1 MMTGSN
7 RRRIFQFPWRTA
19 AQVAADVD
27 EELQF
32 HLEMVAREL
41 IDDGW
46 PEDAAR
52 VEAVRRFGDVET
64 TRRVCRQLD
73 AHKEKQMKWMKALDE
88 IGQDLRYAFRQL
100 AKSPGFTLIA
110 ILTLAL
116 GVGATTSIFSV
127 VNGVLLRPLPFP
139 DPDRLVRIYPLNDE
153 GKPTAFSVLNFLD
166 WRKQS
171 RTIEAASLLDTGSV
185 NLTGTGGDPERL
197 SGAWV
202 NPEFFSVLK
211 APLLAGRA
219 FAPGED
225 KPDSANVVILS
236 EELWKRRFGGD
247 RGLIGQTINLDG
259 EPYMVVG
266 ITSRTKWPAQADLFL
281 PFELDEEV
289 LDPSNRGAIYLAA
302 VARLAPGVSLEKARS
317 EAQAI
322 AARLA
327 AQYPEDNTG
336 FQMDVVGMQTFM
348 TGDVRVPL
356 LVLMGAVLLVLLIA
370 CVNVANLLLARA
382 AARDTELAV
391 RTALGAGRARIVRQL
406 LTESVVLS
414 LLGGAAG
421 VALAFWTTRALVA
434 LAPERTPRL
443 QEVGVDSSVLLFTL
457 TVSLVTGLL
466 FGLAPALKASRPDL
480 GSVLKEG
487 TRGSRGRAATFARS
501 LLVVLETGLAVL
513 LLAGAGLL
521 LRSFGELIDVDP
533 GFEPK
538 GAIVFNVAPPATKYG
553 EDPQIRQ
560 LAGTLLE
567 RMKRLPGAT
576 AAGISSFARPLD
588 NSGFFLTFEV
598 DGRPEPPPGEEV
610 AMRVA
615 LVTPDYFQA
624 LGLPMVRGR
633 AFTDNDR
640 DGSTPVAILTEAAV
654 RKHFPNENPLGRRIT
669 LGWSVDGVPRGG
681 EVVGIVGDF
690 KQSTLDSESD
700 PQIFLPFD
708 QAPLGFF
715 SVVVRSTG
723 DLGAV
728 AAAARTQ
735 IRQVDPDLPLYE
747 MKTLE
752 ELVTASVSQPRF
764 YMLLLGGFAAV
775 ALIMAA
781 IGMYGVIAYGVSQ
794 RSQEIGVR
802 MALGATRDGVV
813 RMVLRQALTLAVFGA
828 AFGLGLALV
837 ATRGM
842 ESLLFGV
849 SAVDPGIYVAVA
861 AVLVL
866 VAGLASYL
874 PARRAA
880 RTDPQLALR
889 GEV

>member
-1 MMTGSN
+1 M
-7 RRRIFQFPWRTA
+7 RRIFQFPWRTA

-52 VEAVRRFGDVET
+52 MEAVRRFGDVET
-64 TRRVCRQLD
+64 TRKVCRQLD
-73 AHKEKQMKWMKALDE
+73 AHKEKQMKWMKALEE

-127 VNGVLLRPLPFP
+127 VDGVLLRPLPFP
-139 DPDRLVRIYPLNDE
+139 DPDRLVRVYPLTEKGEPN
-153 GKPTAFSVLNFLD
+153 AISVLNFLD

-171 RTIEAASLLDTGSV
+171 RTIEAASLLNSGSV
-185 NLTGTGGDPERL
+185 NLTGTGGEPERL

-202 NPEFFSVLK
+202 SPEFFSVLK
-211 APLLAGRA
+211 APLLSGRG
-219 FAPGED
+219 FAKGED
-225 KPDSANVVILS
+225 QPKAPNVVVLS
-236 EELWKRRFGGD
+236 SELWQRRFGGD
-247 RGLIGQTINLDG
+247 RGLVGRTINLDG
-259 EPYMVVG
+259 EPYTVIG
-266 ITSRTKWPAQADLFL
+266 IAGRNRWPSIADLWL
-281 PFELDEEV
+281 PFELSENA
-289 LDPSNRGAIYLAA
+289 LDPDNRGAIYLSV
-302 VARLAPGVSLEKARS
+302 VARLAPGVSLEKARAETS
-317 EAQAI
+317 SI
-322 AARLA
+322 AAALA
-327 AQYPEDNTG
+327 AEYPKANTG
-336 FQMDVVGMQTFM
+336 YRMDIVGMQTYM

-370 CVNVANLLLARA
+370 CVNVANLLLVRA
-382 AARDTELAV
+382 SGREAELAV
-391 RTALGAGRARIVRQL
+391 RTALGAGRLRIIRQL

-421 VALAFWTTRALVA
+421 VALAVWATRALVA

-443 QEVGVDSSVLLFTL
+443 AEVGVDGPVLFFTL
-457 TVSLVTGLL
+457 GVSLLTGLL

-487 TRGSRGRAATFARS
+487 ARGGKGRAATAARS
-501 LLVVLETGLAVL
+501 ALVVLETALAVL

-521 LRSFGELIDVDP
+521 LRSFGALIDVNP
-533 GFEPK
+533 GFDPE
-538 GAIVFNVAPPATKYG
+538 GAIVFNLAPPESKYA
-553 EDPQIRQ
+553 EDPQLRQ
-560 LAGTLLE
+560 LASSLIE
-567 RMKRLPGAT
+567 RMDKLPGVT
-576 AAGISSFARPLD
+576 AAGGAAFGRPLD
-588 NSGFFLTFEV
+588 DSGFVLSFDVE
-598 DGRPEPPPGEEV
+598 GRPEALPGEEP

-615 LVTPDYFQA
+615 LVTPGYFKA
-624 LGLPMVRGR
+624 LGLPLKRGR
-633 AFTDNDR
+633 AFTDQDR
-640 DGSTPVAILTEAAV
+640 EGSTPVAILTEEAV
-654 RKHFPNENPLGRRIT
+654 RQFFPNEEPLGRRIL
-669 LGWSVDGVPRGG
+669 LGWVSDGVRRSG
-681 EVVGIVGDF
+681 EVVGVVGDF
-690 KQSTLDSESD
+690 KQSTLDTKAD

-708 QAPLGFF
+708 QSPLGSL
-715 SVVVRSTG
+715 SVIVRSTA
-723 DLGAV
+723 DLGTV
-728 AAAARTQ
+728 AAAARAQ
-735 IRQVDPDLPLYE
+735 VREVDPDLPLYE
-747 MKTLE
+747 LQTLDE
-752 ELVTASVSQPRF
+752 VVSASVSEPRF

-775 ALIMAA
+775 ALILAA

-794 RSQEIGVR
+794 RSREIGVR
-802 MALGATRDGVV
+802 MALGASRDRVV
-813 RMVLRQALTLAVFGA
+813 RMVVKQALVLAVFGA
-828 AFGLGLALV
+828 VFGLGLALV

-842 ESLLFGV
+842 KSLLFGV
-849 SAVDPGIYVAVA
+849 SAIDPGIYVAVA

-874 PARRAA
+874 PARRAS

>member
-1 MMTGSN
+1 MTGSN
-7 RRRIFQFPWRTA
+7 RRRIFRFPWRTP

-27 EELQF
+27 EELRF

-41 IDDGW
+41 TDDGW

-52 VEAVRRFGDVET
+52 VEAVRRFGDIET

-73 AHKEKQMKWMKALDE
+73 AHKEKQMKWIKALEE

-127 VNGVLLRPLPFP
+127 VDGVLLRPLPFP
-139 DPDRLVRIYPLNDE
+139 DPDRLVRVYPLNEE
-153 GKPTAFSVLNFLD
+153 GEPNAISVLNFLD
-166 WRKQS
+166 WRRQS
-171 RTIEAASLLDTGSV
+171 RTIEAASLLETGSV
-185 NLTGTGGDPERL
+185 NLTGTGGEPERL

-202 NPEFFSVLK
+202 SPEFFSVIG
-211 APLLAGRA
+211 APLLAGRG
-219 FAPGED
+219 FAKGED
-225 KPDSANVVILS
+225 GPEAPNVVVLS
-236 EELWKRRFGGD
+236 TELWQRRFGGD
-247 RGLIGQTINLDG
+247 RGLVGRTINLDG
-259 EPYMVVG
+259 KPYTVIG
-266 ITSRTKWPAQADLFL
+266 IAGRNRWPSVADLWI
-281 PFELDEEV
+281 PFELNENS
-289 LDPSNRGAIYLAA
+289 LDPKNRGAIYLAV
-302 VARLAPGVSLEKARS
+302 VARLAPGTSLEKARAETRS
-317 EAQAI
+317 I
-322 AARLA
+322 AAALA
-327 AQYPEDNTG
+327 AEYPEANTG
-336 FQMDVVGMQTFM
+336 YRMDMVGMQTHM

-370 CVNVANLLLARA
+370 CVNVANLLLVRA
-382 AARDTELAV
+382 SGRESELAV
-391 RTALGAGRARIVRQL
+391 RTALGAGRLRIIRQL

-421 VALAFWTTRALVA
+421 VAFAVWATRALVA

-443 QEVGVDSSVLLFTL
+443 HEVGVDGPVLFFTL
-457 TVSLVTGLL
+457 GISLATGLL

-487 TRGSRGRAATFARS
+487 ARGGKGRAATAARS
-501 LLVVLETGLAVL
+501 VLVVLETALAVL

-521 LRSFGELIDVDP
+521 LCSFGALVSVDP
-533 GFEPK
+533 GFDPEGALVFNLAPPEPK
-538 GAIVFNVAPPATKYG
+538 YE
-553 EDPQIRQ
+553 EDPQLRQ
-560 LAGTLLE
+560 LASSLME
-567 RMKRLPGAT
+567 RMERLPGVT
-576 AAGISSFARPLD
+576 AAGAAAFGRPLD
-588 NSGFFLTFEV
+588 RSGFTLSFDVE
-598 DGRPEPPPGEEV
+598 GRSEALPGEEPS
-610 AMRVA
+610 MRVA
-615 LVTPDYFQA
+615 LVTPGYFEA
-624 LGLPMVRGR
+624 LGLPLVRGR
-633 AFTDNDR
+633 VFTDQDR

-654 RKHFPNENPLGRRIT
+654 RKYFPDEEPLGRRILT
-669 LGWSVDGVPRGG
+669 GWTSNGVRRGG

-690 KQSTLDSESD
+690 KQSTLDSTAD

-708 QAPLGFF
+708 QAPIGSL
-715 SVVVRSTG
+715 SVIVRSTA
-723 DLGAV
+723 DLAAV
-728 AAAARTQ
+728 AAAARAEVGA
-735 IRQVDPDLPLYE
+735 VDPDLPLYE
-747 MKTLE
+747 LQTLDE
-752 ELVTASVSQPRF
+752 VVSASVSQPRF

-775 ALIMAA
+775 ALILAA

-794 RSQEIGVR
+794 RSREIGVR
-802 MALGATRDGVV
+802 MALGATRDRVI
-813 RMVLRQALTLAVFGA
+813 RMVVRQALMLAVFGA
-828 AFGLGLALV
+828 VFGLALALV

-849 SAVDPGIYVAVA
+849 SAIDPAIYVAVA
-861 AVLVL
+861 AMLVL

>member
-1 MMTGSN
+1 M
-7 RRRIFQFPWRTA
+7 RRVFRFPWSS
-19 AQVAADVD
+19 AADVD

-32 HLEMVAREL
+32 HLDMVAREL
-41 IDDGW
+41 VDEGW
-46 PEDAAR
+46 PEETAR
-52 VEAVRRFGDVET
+52 PEAVRRFGDLEG
-64 TRRVCRQLD
+64 TRRICRRLD
-73 AHKEKQMKWMKALDE
+73 ARKEAQMKWIKALEE

-139 DPDRLVRIYPLNDE
+139 EPDRLVRVYPLQDN
-153 GKPTAFSVLNFLD
+153 GKPGSFSVLNYLD
-166 WRKQS
+166 WRRQS
-171 RTIEAASLLDTGSV
+171 KTVDSASLLNTGSV

-197 SGAWV
+197 SGGFV
-202 NPEFFSVLK
+202 SPEFFSVLGS
-211 APLLAGRA
+211 PLLAGRA

-225 KPDSANVVILS
+225 KPGAGKVVVLS
-236 EELWKRRFGGD
+236 EDLWTRRFGGD
-247 RGLIGQTINLDG
+247 RSLIGRAIHLDG
-259 EPYMVVG
+259 EPYTVIG
-266 ITSRTKWPAQADLFL
+266 IASRSKWPAQTDLWM
-281 PFELDEEV
+281 PFELTEEV
-289 LDPSNRGAIYLAA
+289 LAPDNRGAVYLAA
-302 VARLAPGVSLEKARS
+302 VARLKSGVSLERSRAEAR
-317 EAQAI
+317 AI

-327 AQYPEDNTG
+327 AQYPESNTG
-336 FQMDVVGMQTFM
+336 FRMDAVGMQEFM
-348 TGDVRVPL
+348 IGDVQRPL

-382 AARDTELAV
+382 SARESEVAV

-421 VALAFWTTRALVA
+421 VALAVWATRALVA

-443 QEVGVDSSVLLFTL
+443 QEVGVDGPVLLFTL
-457 TVSLVTGLL
+457 AVSVITGLL

-487 TRGSRGRAATFARS
+487 ARGSKGRPAAFARN
-501 LLVVLETGLAVL
+501 LLVVVETGLAVL

-533 GFEPK
+533 GFNPE
-538 GAIVFNVAPPATKYG
+538 GAIVFNLAPPDGKYG
-553 EDPQIRQ
+553 GNDQLRQ
-560 LAGTLLE
+560 LASSLLE
-567 RMKRLPGAT
+567 RMRKLPGVT
-576 AAGISSFARPLD
+576 AAGIGSFARPLD
-588 NSGFFLTFEV
+588 NSNFWITFEV
-598 DGRPEPPPGEEV
+598 DGRPTPPPGEEP
-610 AMRVA
+610 AMRIA
-615 LVTPDYFQA
+615 EVTPDYFEA
-624 LGLPMVRGR
+624 LELPIVRGR
-633 AFTDNDR
+633 AFTEQDR
-640 DGSTPVAILTEAAV
+640 AGSTPVVILTEAAV
-654 RKHFPNENPLGRRIT
+654 REYFPNEDPIGRHIT
-669 LGWSVDGVPRGG
+669 LGWSEDGVSKGG
-681 EVVGIVGDF
+681 EVVGVVRDF
-690 KQSTLDSESD
+690 KQATLDRDAD
-700 PQIFLPFD
+700 PQLFMPFD
-708 QAPLGFF
+708 QTPLGFM
-715 SVVVRSTG
+715 SIVVRSTA
-723 DLGAV
+723 DLGTV
-728 AAAARTQ
+728 AAAAREQ
-735 IRQVDPDLPLYE
+735 VRQVDPDLPLYE
-747 MKTLE
+747 LSTLE
-752 ELVTASVSQPRF
+752 DLVTASVAQPRF

-802 MALGATRDGVV
+802 MALGATRDRVV
-813 RMVLRQALTLAVFGA
+813 RMVLKQALALAVFGA
-828 AFGLGLALV
+828 VFGLALALV

-866 VAGLASYL
+866 VAGFASYL

>member
-1 MMTGSN
+1 M
-7 RRRIFQFPWRTA
+7 RRLFQFPRRTA
-19 AQVAADVD
+19 DQVAADVD
-27 EELQF
+27 EELRF
-32 HLEMVAREL
+32 HLDMVAREL
-41 IDDGW
+41 MDDGW

-52 VEAVRRFGDVET
+52 VEAVRRFGDLET
-64 TRRVCRQLD
+64 TRKVCRQLD
-73 AHKEKQMKWMKALDE
+73 AHKEKQMKWIKALEE

-139 DPDRLVRIYPLNDE
+139 EPERLVRVYPLQENGE
-153 GKPTAFSVLNFLD
+153 PSSFSVLNFLD
-166 WRKQS
+166 WRRQS
-171 RTIEAASLLDTGSV
+171 RTIESASLLQTGSM

-202 NPEFFSVLK
+202 SPEFFSVLG

-225 KPDSANVVILS
+225 KPGSGRVVVLS

-247 RGLIGQTINLDG
+247 RGLIGKAIQLDG
-259 EPYMVVG
+259 EPYTVIG
-266 ITSRTKWPAQADLFL
+266 ITSRVKWPAQSDLFV
-281 PFELDEEV
+281 PFVLDEEV
-289 LDPSNRGAIYLAA
+289 LDPDGRGAVYLAA
-302 VARLAPGVSLEKARS
+302 VARLAPGVSLEKARA

-327 AQYPEDNTG
+327 AQFPEENTG
-336 FQMDVVGMQTFM
+336 FRMDVVNMQTFM

-382 AARDTELAV
+382 AARDAELAV
-391 RTALGAGRARIVRQL
+391 RTALGAGRARIIRQL

-421 VALAFWTTRALVA
+421 VALAFWMTRALVA

-443 QEVGVDSSVLLFTL
+443 QEVGVDGPVLLFTL
-457 TVSLVTGLL
+457 AVSLITGLL

-487 TRGSRGRAATFARS
+487 ARGSKGRPAAFARS
-501 LLVVLETGLAVL
+501 LLVVVETGLAVL

-533 GFEPK
+533 GFNPE
-538 GAIVFNVAPPATKYG
+538 GAIVFDLAPPDGKYG
-553 EDPQIRQ
+553 EKDQ
-560 LAGTLLE
+560 LRHLANSLLE
-567 RMKRLPGAT
+567 RMRTLPGVT
-576 AAGISSFARPLD
+576 AAGIGSFARPLD
-588 NSGFFLTFEV
+588 NSGFWITFQVE
-598 DGRPEPPPGEEV
+598 GRPEPRPGEEQ
-610 AMRVA
+610 AMRIA
-615 LVTPDYFQA
+615 EVTPDYFKA
-624 LGLPMVRGR
+624 LQLPIVRGR
-633 AFTDNDR
+633 AFTEQDR
-640 DGSTPVAILTEAAV
+640 AGAKPVVILTEASV
-654 RKHFPNENPLGRRIT
+654 REFFPNEEPIGQHIT
-669 LGWSVDGVPRGG
+669 LGWTEDGVAKGG
-681 EVVGIVGDF
+681 EVVGVVRDF
-690 KQSTLDSESD
+690 KQATLDRDAD
-700 PQIFLPFD
+700 PQLFMPFD
-708 QAPLGFF
+708 QNPLGYM
-715 SVVVRSTG
+715 SVVVRSTA
-723 DLGAV
+723 DLGTV
-728 AAAARTQ
+728 AAAARSAVN
-735 IRQVDPDLPLYE
+735 QVDPDLPLFE
-747 MKTLE
+747 LNTLE
-752 ELVTASVSQPRF
+752 DLIAASVSQPRF

-775 ALIMAA
+775 ALVMAA

-802 MALGATRDGVV
+802 MALGATRDRVV
-813 RMVLRQALTLAVFGA
+813 RMVLRQALVLAGFGAVFGLA
-828 AFGLGLALV
+828 LALV

-849 SAVDPGIYVAVA
+849 SAVDPEIYVAVA

>member
-1 MMTGSN
+1 M
-7 RRRIFQFPWRTA
+7 RRLFQFPRRTA
-19 AQVAADVD
+19 DQVAADVD

-32 HLEMVAREL
+32 HLDMVAREL
-41 IDDGW
+41 TDDGW
-46 PEDAAR
+46 PEDAAK

-64 TRRVCRQLD
+64 TRKVCRQLD
-73 AHKEKQMKWMKALDE
+73 AHKEKQMKWIKGLDE

-127 VNGVLLRPLPFP
+127 VDGVLLRPLPFP
-139 DPDRLVRIYPLNDE
+139 GPDRLVRVYPLNDD
-153 GKPTAFSVLNFLD
+153 GGPSSFSVLNFLD

-171 RTIEAASLLDTGSV
+171 RTIASASLLQTGSM
-185 NLTGTGGDPERL
+185 NLTGTSGDPERL
-197 SGAWV
+197 SGGWV
-202 NPEFFSVLK
+202 SPEFFSVLG

-225 KPDSANVVILS
+225 KPGAGKVVVLS
-236 EELWKRRFGGD
+236 EELWTRRFGRD
-247 RGLIGQTINLDG
+247 RGLIGRTIHLDG
-259 EPYMVVG
+259 DSYTVIGVAG
-266 ITSRTKWPAQADLFL
+266 RSRWPAETDLWM
-281 PFELDEEV
+281 PFELNEEV
-289 LDPSNRGAIYLAA
+289 LNPDNRGAVYLSA
-302 VARLAPGVSLEKARS
+302 VARLKPGVSLDRSRAEAR
-317 EAQAI
+317 AI
-322 AARLA
+322 AARLE
-327 AQYPEDNTG
+327 AQYPESNTG
-336 FQMDVVGMQTFM
+336 FRMDVAGMQEFM
-348 TGDVRVPL
+348 TGDVRRPL

-382 AARDTELAV
+382 SGRESELAV
-391 RTALGAGRARIVRQL
+391 RTALGAGRARIIRQL

-421 VALAFWTTRALVA
+421 VALAVWATRALVA

-443 QEVGVDSSVLLFTL
+443 HEVGVDGPVLLFTL
-457 TVSLVTGLL
+457 AVSLITGLL

-487 TRGSRGRAATFARS
+487 ARGSKGRPAAFARS
-501 LLVVLETGLAVL
+501 LLVVVETGLAVL

-533 GFEPK
+533 GFNPE
-538 GAIVFNVAPPATKYG
+538 GAIVFDLAPPDGKYG
-553 EDPQIRQ
+553 ENDQ
-560 LAGTLLE
+560 LRHLADSLLE
-567 RMKRLPGAT
+567 RMRTLPGVT

-588 NSGFFLTFEV
+588 NSGFWITFQVE
-598 DGRPEPPPGEEV
+598 GRPEPRPGEEP
-610 AMRVA
+610 AMRIA
-615 LVTPDYFQA
+615 EVTPDYFEA
-624 LGLPMVRGR
+624 LQLPIVRGR
-633 AFTDNDR
+633 AFTEQDR
-640 DGSTPVAILTEAAV
+640 AGSTPVVILTEAAV
-654 RKHFPNENPLGRRIT
+654 REYFPNEEPLGQHIT
-669 LGWSVDGVPRGG
+669 LGWTEDGVAKGG
-681 EVVGIVGDF
+681 EVVGVVRDF
-690 KQSTLDSESD
+690 KQATLDRDAD
-700 PQIFLPFD
+700 PQLFMPFD
-708 QAPLGFF
+708 QNPLGYL
-715 SVVVRSTG
+715 SVVVRSTA
-723 DLGAV
+723 DLGTV
-728 AAAARTQ
+728 AAAARAAVN
-735 IRQVDPDLPLYE
+735 QVDPDLPLFE
-747 MKTLE
+747 LSTLE
-752 ELVTASVSQPRF
+752 DLVTASVSQPRF
-764 YMLLLGGFAAV
+764 YMLLLGGFAGV

-802 MALGATRDGVV
+802 MALGATRDRVV
-813 RMVLRQALTLAVFGA
+813 RMVLRQALALAVFGA
-828 AFGLGLALV
+828 VFGLALALV

-849 SAVDPGIYVAVA
+849 SAMDPAIYVAVA

>member
-1 MMTGSN
+1 M
-7 RRRIFQFPWRTA
+7 
-19 AQVAADVD
+19 D

-32 HLEMVAREL
+32 HLDMVAREL
-41 IDDGW
+41 ADEGW
-46 PEDAAR
+46 PEEAAR
-52 VEAVRRFGDVET
+52 MEAVRRFGDLET
-64 TRRVCRQLD
+64 TRKVCRQLD
-73 AHKEKQMKWMKALDE
+73 AQKEIQMKWIKALE
-88 IGQDLRYAFRQL
+88 ETGQDLRYAFRQL

-139 DPDRLVRIYPLNDE
+139 DPDRLVRVYPLQE
-153 GKPTAFSVLNFLD
+153 TGEPSAFSVLNFLD
-166 WRKQS
+166 WRRQS
-171 RTIEAASLLDTGSV
+171 RTIEAASLLETGSL

-202 NPEFFSVLK
+202 SPEFFSVLD
-211 APLLAGRA
+211 APLLAGRG

-225 KPDSANVVILS
+225 KPGSGKVVVLS
-236 EELWKRRFGGD
+236 EALWKRRFGGD
-247 RGLIGQTINLDG
+247 RGLIGKAIQLDG
-259 EPYMVVG
+259 EPYTVVG
-266 ITSRTKWPAQADLFL
+266 ITSRTRWPAQSDLFT
-281 PFELDEEV
+281 PFLLTEET
-289 LDPSNRGAIYLAA
+289 LDPDNRGGVYLSA
-302 VARLAPGVSLEKARS
+302 VARLKPGISLEQARA
-317 EAQAI
+317 EARAI
-322 AARLA
+322 ATRLA
-327 AQYPEDNTG
+327 AQYPEHNTG
-336 FQMDVVGMQTFM
+336 FEMDVVNMQEFM

-370 CVNVANLLLARA
+370 CVNVANLLLVRA
-382 AARDTELAV
+382 SGREAELAV
-391 RTALGAGRARIVRQL
+391 RTALGAGRARIIRQL

-421 VALAFWTTRALVA
+421 AALAVWATRALVA

-443 QEVGVDSSVLLFTL
+443 QEVGVDASVLVFTL
-457 TVSLVTGLL
+457 AVSLLTGLL

-487 TRGSRGRAATFARS
+487 ARGSKGRPAAFARS

-533 GFEPK
+533 GFDPE
-538 GAIVFNVAPPATKYG
+538 GALVFNLAPPEGKYG
-553 EDPQIRQ
+553 EDPQLRQ
-560 LAGTLLE
+560 LAGSLLE
-567 RMKRLPGAT
+567 RMRKLPGVT

-588 NSGFFLTFEV
+588 NVGFYLTFQV
-598 DGRPEPPPGEEV
+598 DGRPEPAPGEEE

-615 LVTPDYFQA
+615 LVTPDYLKA

-633 AFTDNDR
+633 AFNENDR
-640 DGSTPVAILTEAAV
+640 DGSTQVVLLTEAAV
-654 RKHFPNENPLGRRIT
+654 RRYFPGENPLGRRIT

-690 KQSTLDSESD
+690 KQSTLDRETD
-700 PQIFLPFD
+700 PQLFLPFD
-708 QAPLGFF
+708 QSPTGYL
-715 SVVVRSTG
+715 SVVVRSTA

-728 AAAARTQ
+728 AAAARSQ
-735 IRQVDPDLPLYE
+735 IREVDADLPIYGLN
-747 MKTLE
+747 TLE
-752 ELVTASVSQPRF
+752 EVVEASVAQPRF

-775 ALIMAA
+775 ALILAA
-781 IGMYGVIAYGVSQ
+781 IGMYGVIAYGVTQ

-802 MALGATRDGVV
+802 MALGASRDRVI
-813 RMVLRQALTLAVFGA
+813 RMVLRQGLMLAVFGA
-828 AFGLGLALV
+828 VFGLALALV

-849 SAVDPGIYVAVA
+849 SAMDPGIYVAVA